1 MTVYI
6 QGSMLPESFAG
17 LVKAEITAVHENGVD
32 MKLED
37 GSSLIDWRMKVYDMY
52 ENEISLDEIRRKFVP
67 QDDLQARIR
76 AIEILL
82 TEV

>member
-1 MTVYI
+1 MKVYI
-6 QGSMLPESFAG
+6 QGSMLPDGFAG
-17 LVKAEITAVHENGVD
+17 LVQAQITAVREKGVD

-37 GSSLIDWRMKVYDMY
+37 GSVLLDWRMKVYDMY
-52 ENEISLDEIRRKFVP
+52 ENEIPLEELRRKFVP
-67 QDDLQARIR
+67 QDDLQERIR

>member
-6 QGSMLPESFAG
+6 QGSMLPEGFAG
-17 LVKAEITAVHENGVD
+17 LVQAQITAVHEKGVD

-37 GSSLIDWRMKVYDMY
+37 GSRLLDWRMKVYDMY
-52 ENEISLDEIRRKFVP
+52 EKEIPLEELRRKFVP
-67 QDDLQARIR
+67 QDDLQERIR

>member
-1 MTVYI
+1 MKVYI
-6 QGSMLPESFAG
+6 QGSMLPEGFAG
-17 LVKAEITAVHENGVD
+17 LVQAQITAVREKGVD

-37 GSSLIDWRMKVYDMY
+37 GSVLLDWRMKVYDMY
-52 ENEISLDEIRRKFVP
+52 ENEIPLEELRRKFVP
-67 QDDLQARIR
+67 QDDLQERIR

>member
-6 QGSMLPESFAG
+6 QGSMLPEGFAG
-17 LVKAEITAVHENGVD
+17 LVEAGITAVHEKSVD
-32 MKLED
+32 LKLKD
-37 GSSLIDWRMKVYDMY
+37 GSTLLDWRLKVYDMY
-52 ENEISLDEIRRKFVP
+52 ENVIAPDEIRRKFVP
-67 QDDLQARIR
+67 QDDLQERIR